1 MLSMWRHT
9 RSFKVLT
16 YTSFSRFPMYKW
28 KHVLYTGNILLQVSF
43 FYVFSIIWTQGDV
56 IIFLL
61 GCIDMVLIF
70 LKVFQAHNKHSIHKT
85 LNDKRDLSPVAGMSG
100 SVYVTQLMT
109 LYAVS
114 LNDRRT
120 SCAFMSF
127 LDKLGWGGGC
137 REKCFLIRACENNS
151 PHVLSVP
158 ETTGKDLK

>member
-1 MLSMWRHT
+1 METCTVHWKYLA
-9 RSFKVLT
+9 
-16 YTSFSRFPMYKW
+16 TS
-28 KHVLYTGNILLQVSF
+28 IF